1 MYYQAYKNI
10 DRERLE
16 DVNLWSDLPRAQ
28 GRTFMFIMQMLGEAW
43 LGDPDNKYLFI
54 GERFDHAYDIM
65 YQFAEILKDEGFV
78 IEVDR
83 SIGKLEVLGPKPCK
97 FRFIGPDRL
106 TIERNS
112 RGIRWDDVYV
122 DLTYETAD
130 KVHRELD
137 ILMHT
142 LEVYHA
148 GSSTH

>member
-16 DVNLWSDLPRAQ
+16 DVNLMSDLPRTQ

-43 LGDPDNKYLFI
+43 LGDPNNKYLFI
-54 GERFDHAYDIM
+54 GERFDHSRDIM
-65 YQFAEILKDEGFV
+65 CQFAEILKDEGFT
-78 IEVDR
+78 IKR
-83 SIGKLEVLGPKPCK
+83 AAGNLEVLRPKPCT

-130 KVHRELD
+130 KAQRELE
-137 ILMHT
+137 ILTHT
-142 LEVYHA
+142 MEVYHA
-148 GSSTH
+148 RSSTH